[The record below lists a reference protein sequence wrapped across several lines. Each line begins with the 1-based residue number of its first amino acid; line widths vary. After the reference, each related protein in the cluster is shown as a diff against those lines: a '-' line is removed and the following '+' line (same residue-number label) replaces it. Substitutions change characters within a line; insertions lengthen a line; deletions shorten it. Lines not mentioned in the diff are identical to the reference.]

1 MQHDITQDD
10 LILYYYN
17 ETQLIK
23 NVLIQRAI
31 DNDEETAY
39 FFEAI
44 KDAHRFLD
52 QCLLNAPADCLRQI
66 LSKVRSVA

>member
-1 MQHDITQDD
+1 MQHDITLDD

-17 ETQLIK
+17 ETQLTE

-31 DNDEETAY
+31 DHDEQAAC

-44 KDAHRFLD
+44 QEAHQFLD
-52 QCLLNAPADCLRQI
+52 QCLLSAPADCLRQI
-66 LSKVRSVA
+66 VAKARCAV